1 MHLIYSD
8 KKVIGN
14 PMLDTYAYLSGDL
27 DQELNTADVF
37 TFTLPSGHPYA
48 EEIQPRVN
56 VIKLTND
63 SATKFIGDVISKST
77 DILGST
83 KFTCQGCLAWLNDIV
98 IVRAAFRGTVP
109 GYVAYLLD
117 AYNAE
122 CPPSRRITLGEIDV
136 PGNIV
141 VNNAVEMHTIFE
153 LFGTLI
159 STRGGYLFLRYDGD
173 IIYLDYKLSKGRMS
187 GQAIAFGSN
196 MLDLDNLIDASE
208 VFTRVYPIGN
218 NGMDISSVNN
228 GKCYVENTVLKEQ
241 LGNLCISKMVELDSE
256 DPSELMAYAQE
267 CAAAAV
273 VYNQSIQLSSLDL
286 SRYDIWADVIEI
298 GDLCRVFSRVHGLDT
313 VMTVSKKHTGLAD
326 DSGDNVT
333 LGEVSSTL
341 SGLMSM
347 GADSSNAIA
356 DYLIGSGE
364 VSGWRYN
371 KWASGTYECWRRVAV
386 NAVQCNIALGNEFR
400 TAFITMPEYPSNAFV
415 EPPYEF
421 ISFET
426 YSGTGAQRWPSGAV
440 GMTDEMRCTRPPV
453 QALTRPT
460 SGTVTGAFNIKSVGR
475 WK

>member
-1 MHLIYSD
+1 MYLIYSD

-14 PMLDTYAYLSGDL
+14 PMLDTYAYLDGEL
-27 DQELNTADVF
+27 DQELNSADVLS
-37 TFTLPSGHPYA
+37 FTLPSGHPYA
-48 EEIQPRVN
+48 EEIQPRAN

-63 SATKFIGDVISKST
+63 AATQFIGDVISKST
-77 DILGST
+77 DIIGNT

-98 IVRAAFRGTVP
+98 IVRASFRGTVA
-109 GYVAYLLD
+109 GYVAYLMY

-141 VNNAVEMHTIFE
+141 VDNAIEMHTVFE

-196 MLDLDNLIDASE
+196 MLDLENLIDAAE
-208 VFTRVYPIGN
+208 VFTRVYPIGK
-218 NGMDISSVNN
+218 NGLDISSVNS

-273 VYNQSIQLSSLDL
+273 VFNQSIQLSSVDL
-286 SRYDIWADVIEI
+286 SRYDIRTDVIEV
-298 GDLCRVFSRVHGLDT
+298 GDLCRVFSRVHGLDS

-347 GADSSNAIA
+347 GTDSPSATA

-364 VSGWRYN
+364 AAGWRYN

-386 NAVQCNIALGNEFR
+386 NAVPCNVAFDDEFR
-400 TAFITMPEYPSNAFV
+400 TAFITMPAYPSNAFI
-415 EPPYEF
+415 EPPLEF

-426 YSGTGAQRWPSGAV
+426 YSGTGARRWPSGGA
-440 GMTDEMRCTRPPV
+440 GMTDAERCARPPS

-460 SGTVTGAFNIKSVGR
+460 SDTVTGAFNVRSVGR